1 MSEKTY
7 EERDISLI
15 LAFEF
20 SLNESY
26 LCVYWGKK
34 IIEINRNLVLKIN
47 DRI

>member
-7 EERDISLI
+7 EETDISLI
-15 LAFEF
+15 LSFEF
-20 SLNESY
+20 SLNKSY

-34 IIEINRNLVLKIN
+34 ITEINRNLILKIN